1 MLRGWRASCFLSVM
15 PQMRT
20 RILPVPNVSSS
31 LSPSDFGLQFSDASH
46 GLSGAKEPL
55 EKLQVSFLSE
65 QSKHS
70 LQTAAKH
77 LSSGELVAFPTETV
91 YGLGACALRSDASER
106 IYAAKNRPADN
117 PLIVHISDIHM
128 LRMLLPS
135 HFQINEACWTLMQAF
150 WPGPLTLLFPVGRA
164 SDGSPA
170 VPSTVTCGQPTVGV
184 RMPSHPVAR
193 SLIALAGV
201 PIAAPSAN
209 ASGRPSPTAAAH
221 VMNDLGPQHVL
232 SYIVDGGECH
242 VGVESTVVDATTVP
256 GEVRVL
262 RPGGITVEQLSEV
275 LRPFPSISLRVYGK
289 DLARNAAQEAA
300 PTTPGMK
307 YRHYSPDARVLLV
320 SDGTQTDPTLSHV
333 IRSAASSLEREQD
346 VRVGLM
352 FALDSPLLQS
362 LDVPEIHQWAQS
374 HPVDRL
380 SPVVR
385 MPGLQLCL
393 YSLGQLSE
401 PDMAAR
407 RLFDGLRTL
416 DACVAWSGQEGAC
429 DLIVAE
435 EVDEAGV
442 GLAIMNRLRKAASST
457 VRVSVP

>member
-1 MLRGWRASCFLSVM
+1 MS
-15 PQMRT
+15 QIHT
-20 RILPVPNVSSS
+20 RILPVPHVSSS
-31 LSPSDFGLQFSDASH
+31 LLPADFGLHFSDASQRE
-46 GLSGAKEPL
+46 SDVQEPL

-70 LQTAAKH
+70 LQTAAEH
-77 LSSGELVAFPTETV
+77 LRSGELVAFPTETV

-117 PLIVHISDIHM
+117 PLIVHISDTHM
-128 LRMLLPS
+128 LHQLLPS
-135 HFQINEACWTLMQAF
+135 PFQINEACWALMRAF

-164 SDGSPA
+164 SDGSPV

-221 VMNDLGPQHVL
+221 VMNDLGPRHVL

-262 RPGGITVEQLSEV
+262 RPGGITVEQLTEV
-275 LRPFPSISLRVYGK
+275 LRPFPSLSLRVYGK

-320 SDGTQTDPTLSHV
+320 SDGTQADPTLSHV
-333 IRSAASSLEREQD
+333 IQSAASSLECERD

-352 FALDSPLLQS
+352 FALDSPLLLS
-362 LDVPEIHQWAQS
+362 LDVPAIHHWAQS
-374 HPVDRL
+374 HPLNRL
-380 SPVVR
+380 SPVLQ

-393 YSLGQLSE
+393 YSLGQRSE
-401 PDMAAR
+401 PETAAQ

-416 DACVAWSGQEGAC
+416 DSCVPWSGQEGAC

-435 EVDEAGV
+435 EVDETGV

>member
-1 MLRGWRASCFLSVM
+1 M
-15 PQMRT
+15 PQIHT
-20 RILPVPNVSSS
+20 QILPVPHVSSS
-31 LSPSDFGLQFSDASH
+31 LQPRDFGLQFCDESQRQ
-46 GLSGAKEPL
+46 GTMKEPL
-55 EKLQVSFLSE
+55 ERLQVSFLTE
-65 QSKHS
+65 KSKRS
-70 LQTAAKH
+70 LETAADH
-77 LSSGELVAFPTETV
+77 LRSGELVAFPTETV
-91 YGLGACALRSDASER
+91 YGLGAYALRSDASER

-117 PLIVHISDIHM
+117 PLIVHISDTTM
-128 LRMLLPS
+128 LQQILPDA
-135 HFQINEACWTLMQAF
+135 FKINEACKALMQAF
-150 WPGPLTLLFPVGRA
+150 WPGPLTLLFPVGQA
-164 SDGSPA
+164 SDGSPT

-193 SLIALAGV
+193 ALISLAGV

-209 ASGRPSPTAAAH
+209 ASGRPSPTTAAH
-221 VMNDLGPQHVL
+221 VMNDLGPRNVL

-242 VGVESTVVDATTVP
+242 VGVESTVVDATTVS

-262 RPGGITVEQLSEV
+262 RPGGITVEQLSKV
-275 LRPFPSISLRVYGK
+275 LRPFPSVLLRVYGK
-289 DLARNAAQEAA
+289 DLARSAVQEAA

-320 SDGTQTDPTLSHV
+320 SDGVSSDPTLLHV
-333 IRSAASSLEREQD
+333 ITNTASSLDCQRD
-346 VRVGLM
+346 ARVGLM
-352 FALDSPLLQS
+352 LALDSPLLQS
-362 LDVPEIHQWAQS
+362 LGIPEIHQWALSQPS
-374 HPVDRL
+374 ERL

-385 MPGLQLCL
+385 LPGLQLCL
-393 YSLGQLSE
+393 YSLGQRSA

-435 EVDEAGV
+435 EVDETGM

-457 VRVSVP
+457 IRVAVP